1 MDVKMD
7 TNKSTALNANKRQI
21 VLIRHGRPKS
31 AHNEL
36 INAVNYKKW
45 VHDYD
50 RSELDPNSVP
60 RVKVDLDP
68 SYIIASPLLRAK
80 LSAQKYGVIRVDEH
94 CEYLKEMDI
103 PYYKVP
109 FISLRAWQWVVVS
122 RFLWFLGVKGYF
134 ESFKEAKRRV
144 VKLADHVE
152 SLSEDHQ
159 RIILFGHGMIHYFT
173 RKELIKRGW
182 LLTQKNSD
190 FWGITSLERSE

>member
-7 TNKSTALNANKRQI
+7 ANKSKALNANKRQI

-31 AHNEL
+31 AHNEFV
-36 INAVNYKKW
+36 NAVNYKKW

-50 RSELDPNSVP
+50 RSALDPNSLP
-60 RVKVDLDP
+60 YEKVNLDS
-68 SYIIASPLLRAK
+68 SYIIVSPLLRAK
-80 LSAQKYGVIRVDEH
+80 LSAQKYGVMRVDEY

-122 RFLWFLGVKGYF
+122 RFLWFLGVKGHF

-152 SLSEDHQ
+152 SLGEHHQ

-190 FWGITSLERSE
+190 FWGITSLESNE